1 MRAVV
6 LFGLF
11 APLAVLADVYMHFPK
26 GSNNRNRE
34 KNGNRNNA
42 NRLFDSQNN
51 GNGGYQWTG
60 HPHTRGSADPLTYFS
75 DTEMDIIW
83 THQHACNSNSTHCTI
98 VLQMM
103 CDDMVPGVRDGY
115 PTGGFQNQ
123 NNNDANDNEP
133 NYIERSF
140 TTNNGGNNAGTAQI
154 PNNAAQSGCNSVS
167 DGGADPFLLKMT
179 DNALSMGKCDPCNKD
194 DPTKSLSAC
203 EYGQHETYYM
213 YQKFGVKTARNKGLF
228 TADRNLNKQ
237 SALSTRQNPNGNRR
251 GLEIPEERDY
261 YPYWNPSLWM
271 DIAVL
276 TSDESWCPYYQS
288 ESQNVK
294 ARQFCNLPQGDQGI
308 APIEEQA
315 CTAAGG
321 SWTTFKPFN
330 QAWSGANIGAPDCKV
345 MPKDYQNYLGYTMD
359 GRRPNYRWRIPNFGD
374 GKTRQCTLRLRY
386 NISTA
391 DYASMAGFG
400 GTGDAELDGRIVDSR
415 FNCKN
420 KVNQRQQGDNDVDTA
435 TGGSL
440 AGNCNAEVTNDN
452 RPLYNRPEVK
462 VFKDSDSPL
471 SIALNSDQS
480 SRTFQDRSH
489 VFNIAPRSEV
499 NTVFQGS
506 DCSMDAEIVYVQAT
520 GRRGNIVQT
529 YPAIEYKFVHEE
541 MEVPYGACLLWQ
553 WGNSWFNENQN
564 PNNAEGWRY
573 SGSHNAVEV
582 KDLAHNFPRGH
593 YGKNGD
599 TEVYVSGFFNEQE
612 AKFFALQEQAEI
624 LKKGVRATAG
634 SDEIKTFECKK
645 ETEVDDDDN
654 HPLLCGKLNLPRG
667 KVEYA
672 TIANTPG
679 EFKFL
684 STRNNNFSNRKET
697 MSIKVGADPNAS
709 NSFAADTA
717 GAVIGAIFGIGALAF
732 IVVVI
737 LGFLGVIK
745 VGFIEN
751 IKNKK
756 KKAQTGNDSSAKYT
770 TQVEKRTQV

>member
-1 MRAVV
+1 MMRAAA
-6 LFGLF
+6 LFALL
-11 APLAVLADVYMHFPK
+11 APLAVLADVYLHSPK

-60 HPHTRGSADPLTYFS
+60 HPHTLAKADPLTYFE

-98 VLQMM
+98 VIQMM
-103 CDDMVPGVRDGY
+103 CDDMVPGIRDGY

-133 NYIERSF
+133 NYIERTF
-140 TTNNGGNNAGTAQI
+140 TTNNGGNNAGTSQI
-154 PNNAAQSGCNSVS
+154 PNNEGQSGCVNAD
-167 DGGADPFLLKMT
+167 DGTADPFLLKMT
-179 DNALSMGKCDPCNKD
+179 DGALKMGMCDPCNKQN
-194 DPTKSLSAC
+194 PANSKVAC
-203 EYGQHETYYM
+203 EYGQHESYYL

-228 TADRNLNKQ
+228 VADRNLNKN

-276 TSDESWCPYYQS
+276 TSDESWCPHYVS

-294 ARQFCNLPQGDQGI
+294 ARQFCNMPSTNNNI

-315 CTAAGG
+315 CIAAGG
-321 SWTTFKPFN
+321 TWTTFKPFN
-330 QAWSGANIGAPDCKV
+330 QAWEGSNIGAPTCAI

-359 GRRPNYRWRIPNFGD
+359 GRRPNYRWKIPTFGD
-374 GKTRQCTLRLRY
+374 GKSRQCTLRLRY

-400 GTGDAELDGRIVDSR
+400 GTGDEELGGRIVDSR
-415 FNCKN
+415 YNCKN
-420 KVNQRQQGDNDVDTA
+420 KVTQRQQGDNDVDTA
-435 TGGSL
+435 TGGTL

-452 RPLYNRPEVK
+452 RPLYNRPEIK
-462 VFKDSDSPL
+462 VFKENDSPL
-471 SIALNSDQS
+471 SIALNTDQS
-480 SRTFQDRSH
+480 SRTFQDRTH
-489 VFNIAPRSEV
+489 TFVIAPRSEV
-499 NTVFQGS
+499 NNVFEGS
-506 DCSMDAEIVYVQAT
+506 DCAADAPIVYVQAT

-529 YPAIEYKFVHEE
+529 YPAIEYKFIHEE

-573 SGSHNAVEV
+573 SDAHNVVEV

-593 YGKNGD
+593 YVTKDGNV
-599 TEVYVSGFFNEQE
+599 EEYVSGFFNEVE
-612 AKFFALQEQAEI
+612 SKFFALQNQAEI
-624 LKKGVRATAG
+624 LKEGVRATANNPQKK
-634 SDEIKTFECKK
+634 SFECKK

-667 KVEYA
+667 KVQYA
-672 TIANTPG
+672 TVANKPG
-679 EFKFL
+679 VFQFM
-684 STRNNNFSNRKET
+684 STRNNNFSNRKQT
-697 MSIKVGADPNAS
+697 MSISVGNNPNLS
-709 NSFAADTA
+709 SSETA
-717 GAVIGAIFGIGALAF
+717 GAVVGSIFGIGAVAF
-732 IVVVI
+732 GVILI

-745 VGFIEN
+745 VGFIEK

-770 TQVEKRTQV
+770 AQVEKRTQV